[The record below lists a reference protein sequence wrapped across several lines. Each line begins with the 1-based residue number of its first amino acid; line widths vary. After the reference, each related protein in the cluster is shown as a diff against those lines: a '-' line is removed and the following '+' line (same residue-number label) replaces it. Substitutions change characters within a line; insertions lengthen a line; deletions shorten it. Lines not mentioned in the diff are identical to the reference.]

1 MFNSSQAIAARLT
14 FGTLGLAML
23 GGVALVG
30 SAIPAN
36 AAATDYAEAC
46 HYTSTPQYEGADID
60 YDPCMHMRDCQI
72 LANQAGRTIYAD
84 GCFGISP
91 DRVYAQGPAART
103 PAAHTAL
110 RH

>member
-1 MFNSSQAIAARLT
+1 MLNSSQAIAARLSL
-14 FGTLGLAML
+14 GALGLTML

-30 SAIPAN
+30 AATPASAATTSY
-36 AAATDYAEAC
+36 AAAC
-46 HYTSTPQYEGADID
+46 HFTSTPQYEGADLD

-72 LANQAGRTIYAD
+72 LANRAGHTIYAD

-91 DRVYAQGPAART
+91 ERVIAQAPT
-103 PAAHTAL
+103 AHTAL

>member
-1 MFNSSQAIAARLT
+1 MLDFSQAIADRLT
-14 FGTLGLAML
+14 FSTLGLAML
-23 GGVALVG
+23 GGVALIGVPTPA
-30 SAIPAN
+30 SAAS
-36 AAATDYAEAC
+36 TSYASAC
-46 HYTSTPQYEGADID
+46 HFTSTPQYEGADLD

-72 LANQAGRTIYAD
+72 LANQAGRTIYED

-91 DRVYAQGPAART
+91 ERVYAHA

>member
-1 MFNSSQAIAARLT
+1 MLNSSQAITTRLT

-30 SAIPAN
+30 
-36 AAATDYAEAC
+36 AATPASAATTTYASAC
-46 HYTSTPQYEGADID
+46 HFTSTPQYEGADLD

-72 LANQAGRTIYAD
+72 LANQAGHTIFAD

-91 DRVYAQGPAART
+91 ERVYAQA
-103 PAAHTAL
+103 PAAHTTL